1 MFASISGLLL
11 PVPASGEHTG
21 NLSVIF
27 DCHDGRGVS
36 RGVKYPLA
44 FLSE

>member
-11 PVPASGEHTG
+11 PVPASGEHIG

-27 DCHDGRGVS
+27 DCHDGRGV
-36 RGVKYPLA
+36 KYPLA